1 MGAGKSTI
9 ARALAKK
16 CPSKRIEMDQL
27 IEEQQGMAITDI
39 FAAHGENYFR
49 DLETELLR
57 SFSESTG
64 YVVSCG
70 GGSVLRDENAA
81 LMKENGCIVFLR
93 ATPETIYERVKD
105 STNRPILNGNMNVE
119 YIRELMEKRRPRY
132 EAVADI
138 CVDTDGK
145 DVDWSRMNFRRCM
158 IMFCRNWSV
167 RSIIIGENR
176 RSAAS
181 FCARRQSGSA
191 GFIIPT
197 IKSVIRRTLRW
208 KSFCVIRTKMSTT

>member
-1 MGAGKSTI
+1 MKNLYLIGFMGAGKSTI
-9 ARALAKK
+9 AWALAKK
-16 CPSKRIEMDQL
+16 CPAKWIEMDQL
-27 IEEQQGMAITDI
+27 IEEQQRMAIKDI

-105 STNRPILNGNMNVE
+105 SANRPILNGNMNVE

-145 DVDWSRMNFRRCM
+145 DVENIREE
-158 IMFCRNWSV
+158 ILKAV
-167 RSIIIGENR
+167 ENR
-176 RSAAS
+176 A
-181 FCARRQSGSA
+181 
-191 GFIIPT
+191 
-197 IKSVIRRTLRW
+197 
-208 KSFCVIRTKMSTT
+208 